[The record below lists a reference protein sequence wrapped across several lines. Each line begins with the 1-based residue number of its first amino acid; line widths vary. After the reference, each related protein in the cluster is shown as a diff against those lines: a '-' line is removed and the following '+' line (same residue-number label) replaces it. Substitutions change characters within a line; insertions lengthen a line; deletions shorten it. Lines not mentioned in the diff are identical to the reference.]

1 MKFRNKIFAV
11 SAAVAAAAMAKK
23 TAENIIE
30 LPEGFTLTAHTGCE
44 GTKDNSL
51 DAITVG
57 YVSGADIVEF
67 DLFFDINN
75 NAVLSHDMPMGK
87 AVTLDEAFCHIAKFP
102 GLRVNV
108 DVKVTNDLKQVK
120 ECAEKYGIL
129 DRIFYTGITAEYV
142 DAVQQSTPDIPYYL
156 NISVDKDKSKDEAYI
171 SSLIEEIRTAG
182 AIGINMHYK
191 GCTKLLTEKFREA
204 GLLVSLWTVNNR
216 FDMKKVLF
224 MEPDNITTRKPAAY
238 YEIICDVTNKEP
250 EDRKPEYF

>member
-1 MKFRNKIFAV
+1 MKFRNKIFAL
-11 SAAVAAAAMAKK
+11 SAATAAAALIKE
-23 TAENIIE
+23 TAQNSIQ

-67 DLFFDINN
+67 DLFFDVNN

-87 AVTLDEAFCHIAKFP
+87 AVTLDEAFCHIKKFP
-102 GLRVNV
+102 GLKVNV
-108 DVKVTNDLKQVK
+108 DVKVTNDLLQVK

-129 DRIFYTGITAEYV
+129 DRIFYTGITPEYA
-142 DAVQQSTPDIPYYL
+142 DAVQKSTPEIPYYL
-156 NISVDKDKSKDEAYI
+156 NISVDKNKNNDGEYI
-171 SSLIEEIRTAG
+171 SSLIEEVKKAG
-182 AIGINMHYK
+182 AIGINMHFR
-191 GCTKLLTEKFREA
+191 GCSKLLVEKFREA

-238 YEIICDVTNKEP
+238 YGIICDITGREP
-250 EDRKPEYF
+250 QDRTPEYF